1 MKNTLSKKII
11 IVSGGNGL
19 LGKSIIANIKSHD
32 GIPINLD
39 INHDTSLDCLTINCD
54 ITNKESVDNTI
65 ELIIKKFKKIDG
77 LVNAA
82 YPRTNDWGNDFFD
95 IKLDSLKQNL
105 HMQLASCFY
114 LTQQTSEHLIK
125 NKNGSIV
132 NIGSIYG
139 ELGPDI
145 RVYKNTKMTMPAGY
159 SIIKGGIINFT
170 RYLASFLGRY
180 NIRCNCVSP
189 GGIFDNQ
196 DKLFVKQYEE
206 KVPLKRMALSSD
218 ISPIVSFLLSDGSE
232 YITGQNINVDGGW
245 SII

>member
-1 MKNTLSKKII
+1 MKKTLSKKII

-19 LGKSIIANIKSHD
+19 LGKSIISDIKSHD

-39 INHDTSLDCLTINCD
+39 LNHETSLDVLQIKCD
-54 ITNKESVDNTI
+54 ITNKESIDKAI
-65 ELIIKKFKKIDG
+65 ELIIKKYKKIDG

-82 YPRTNDWGNDFFD
+82 YPRTKDWGNDFFE
-95 IKLDSLKQNL
+95 IKLESLKHNL
-105 HMQLASCFY
+105 DIQLASCFY
-114 LTQQTSEHLIK
+114 LTQQAVKHLIK
-125 NKNGSIV
+125 NKNGSII

-139 ELGPDI
+139 ELGPDFNI
-145 RVYKNTKMTMPAGY
+145 YKNTEMTMPAGY
-159 SIIKGGIINFT
+159 SIIKGGVINFT

-196 DKLFVKQYEE
+196 NKLFVKQYEE
-206 KVPLKRMALSSD
+206 KVPLNRMGLSSD
-218 ISPIVSFLLSDGSE
+218 ISPLISFLLSDDSK